1 MGTGQNLGRLGLHS
15 NVHTP
20 WISIYHGC
28 PNIGTGKWFNK
39 IRPFPTHPTQQN
51 LYDHQW
57 SSSQVG
63 IKPPVSSLNPHDV
76 PIWNVAAPS
85 AYKAVVPS
93 S

>member
-1 MGTGQNLGRLGLHS
+1 MIQQNS
-15 NVHTP
+15 T
-20 WISIYHGC
+20 ISD
-28 PNIGTGKWFNK
+28 P
-39 IRPFPTHPTQQN
+39 QQN

-63 IKPPVSSLNPHDV
+63 IKPPVSPLNPHV
-76 PIWNVAAPS
+76 PIGNVAAPS